1 MRPAETDRARYAIP
15 RPANDSLW
23 SIAQSQL
30 GAGVLWL
37 RIFVHNTR
45 PEVVAV
51 THRALKTPNSLV
63 IGELLLIP
71 MPDRLNP
78 RGRPGVHPAQTTH
91 PSPTAATAKAATVA
105 SAPQPPVPSP
115 SAHAAQSALAASGSG
130 RINSFPFKYTLD
142 KVPPIKLES
151 AVAEIEVRFEGSVT
165 IWADEQIPVLTYTN
179 KGAELAAKQETDTAL
194 AKLLSDTQVS
204 WDRATNKVEFENMLT
219 IHAKGMP
226 PSLTSIGVAAGSDSP
241 MPSIRAKFTS
251 PEMKGKYLKFLYVAP
266 ELQIIVDIRPKPQ
279 DPEITRQAQPSSSW
293 SEAPLHFIAKYGLYV
308 AAGVIATAV
317 VASNVVTLGADTP
330 LDVPAAAGV
339 TGMLAAAAAM

>member
-1 MRPAETDRARYAIP
+1 MRDTRYIVK
-15 RPANDSLW
+15 ANDSLW

-30 GAGVLWL
+30 GAGVLWP

-51 THRALKTPNSLV
+51 THRALKSPNALV
-63 IGELLLIP
+63 VGELLLVP
-71 MPDRLNP
+71 TPDRLNP
-78 RGRPGVHPAQTTH
+78 RGQAGVHPAQTTH
-91 PSPTAATAKAATVA
+91 PSPTANTAKAAPA
-105 SAPQPPVPSP
+105 AAPQHTAPPP
-115 SAHAAQSALAASGSG
+115 SAHAAQSVASGGNG

-151 AVAEIEVRFEGSVT
+151 ATAEIEVRFEGSVT

-179 KGAELAAKQETDTAL
+179 KGAELAAKQETDNAL

-204 WDRATNKVEFENMLT
+204 WDRTTHKVEFENMMT
-219 IHAKGMP
+219 VHAKGMP
-226 PSLTSIGVAAGSDSP
+226 PSLTSIGMAVGSDNP
-241 MPSIRAKFTS
+241 IPSIRAKFTS

-279 DPEITRQAQPSSSW
+279 DPEITRQAQPVSTW

-317 VASNVVTLGADTP
+317 VVSNVVTLGADTP
-330 LDVPAAAGV
+330 LDVPAVAGI
-339 TGMLAAAAAM
+339 TGMLATAASM